1 VLGGS
6 LIYETAFVVVSTS
19 LALVAVA
26 IFVVVANVDVDVVLV
41 VVGRVVVVGGFVV
54 ENSVDA

>member
-6 LIYETAFVVVSTS
+6 LIYETAFVVVST
-19 LALVAVA
+19 
-26 IFVVVANVDVDVVLV
+26 
-41 VVGRVVVVGGFVV
+41 VVVGGFVV